1 MAMLKDVLEK
11 VANTE
16 EEKEVSARKT
26 KKYSN
31 LHSAIISEASS
42 EEEYSRIVGLRIAQL
57 RKLSDSGLNQGELAA
72 ETGLMVNTI
81 SNLERGGNPQL
92 STLVK
97 ICNKLNVSV
106 NDLLDIKTDNYMKNI
121 NNNISTEKGLKGSLG
136 AATQIS
142 NQLNALNAE
151 QLEFLS
157 VQVSTLAK
165 MNQGKAQ

>member
-1 MAMLKDVLEK
+1 MTMLKDVLEK

-57 RKLSDSGLNQGELAA
+57 RKLSGLNQGELAA

-81 SNLERGGNPQL
+81 SNLERGSNPQL
-92 STLVK
+92 NTLVK

-106 NDLLDIKTDNYMKNI
+106 NDLLDTKTDNYMKNI
-121 NNNISTEKGLKGSLG
+121 NNISTEKGLKGSLG

-165 MNQGKAQ
+165 INQGKA

>member
-57 RKLSDSGLNQGELAA
+57 RKLSGLNQGELAA

-81 SNLERGGNPQL
+81 SNLERGSNPQL
-92 STLVK
+92 NSLVK

-106 NDLLDIKTDNYMKNI
+106 NDLLDTKTDNYMKNI
-121 NNNISTEKGLKGSLG
+121 NNNVSTEKGLKGSLG

-165 MNQGKAQ
+165 MNQGKA